1 MEATGDTVAT
11 GEVDTVGPGTVYY
24 CTMIRLERAIVHNRH
39 VSIGL
44 QNAKRTEA
52 DNIVCVIFLHG
63 LKYSYQ
69 VLFDFKMKLSCLL

>member
-11 GEVDTVGPGTVYY
+11 GEVDTVGPGMVYY
-24 CTMIRLERAIVHNRH
+24 CTMIRLECAIVHNRL

-52 DNIVCVIFLHG
+52 D
-63 LKYSYQ
+63 
-69 VLFDFKMKLSCLL
+69 KLARDRNYFYYII